1 MLGASSAGTAQS
13 AALTEFDQPA
23 YATLT
28 TAAMYQ
34 QTSVRTAA
42 VDQVFSP
49 AGRAHRKLNVPTAV
63 ADRTF
68 SVAGGTHRKLNATAA
83 ELALADID
91 LLASRWTDFAATF

>member
-1 MLGASSAGTAQS
+1 MARIPCFAGPDFCPRRAPRKPCASAGPPQAGTPPNHRATRR
-13 AALTEFDQPA
+13 AA

-49 AGRAHRKLNVPTAV
+49 AGR
-63 ADRTF
+63 
-68 SVAGGTHRKLNATAA
+68 THRKLNATAA
-83 ELALADID
+83 GLALADID
-91 LLASRWTDFAATF
+91 LLSSRWTDFAATF